1 MEEKSVQNKKISIK
15 EVRQMVRL
23 SQSKAS
29 KVLGIPLKTLQN
41 WEQEIRECPEWLKDI
56 VIEKLFEWSDKDFE
70 ENKDKY
76 TEQFLNN
83 NYKIRYIEY
92 GKEKELEADATG
104 GTVSLKKALDYW
116 QGAYRF
122 EYCSAP
128 TIIEIV
134 SPKGKKIM
142 EKYIEIFN
150 SKSEEITNNAL
161 DELNYQD
168 MSWAK
173 PKSTKDIL
181 NQIKNAQL
189 GSQI

>member
-1 MEEKSVQNKKISIK
+1 MEEKREQNIKMSIK
-15 EVRQMVRL
+15 EVRQLVGL

-29 KVLGIPLKTLQN
+29 KALGIPLKTLQN

-56 VIEKLFEWSDKDFE
+56 VIEKLFEWCEKDFE
-70 ENKDKY
+70 ENKEKY
-76 TEQFLNN
+76 MEQFLNN

-104 GTVSLKKALDYW
+104 GTRDLKKVLDYW
-116 QGAYRF
+116 QGAYGF
-122 EYCSAP
+122 ERCSAP
-128 TIIEIV
+128 TIIEII

-142 EKYIEIFN
+142 EDYIAKFN
-150 SKSEEITNNAL
+150 IDSEEITKNVL
-161 DELNYQD
+161 EEMDYQD

-181 NQIKNAQL
+181 NHIQNIKL
-189 GSQI
+189 H

>member
-1 MEEKSVQNKKISIK
+1 MADTNAQKRAISIK
-15 EVRQMVRL
+15 EVRQMVGL

-29 KVLGIPLKTLQN
+29 KALGIPIKTLQN

-56 VIEKLFEWSDKDFE
+56 VIEKLYEWCEKDFE
-70 ENKDKY
+70 KNKEKY
-76 TEQFLNN
+76 MEQFLNN

-104 GTVSLKKALDYW
+104 GIKNLKKALDYW
-116 QGAYRF
+116 QGAYGF
-122 EYCSAP
+122 ERCSAP

-142 EKYIEIFN
+142 EDYIAKFN
-150 SKSEEITNNAL
+150 IVSEDITKDAL
-161 DELNYQD
+161 EDMDCQD

-173 PKSTKDIL
+173 PKSTKNTL
-181 NQIKNAQL
+181 NQIQSMK
-189 GSQI
+189 ITK